1 MRLAFIAMSGVRA
14 YSEKLMEIGL
24 TLPGVLERGQLIA
37 SMPSL
42 SLLTLAALT
51 PPDIKVDY
59 YEIKDIRN
67 EQISLKGYDLV
78 ALSSFSAQIY
88 DAYKV
93 ADECRKDGVPVVIGG
108 LHVIALPDEALKHAN
123 SVVVGE
129 GEMLWPKV
137 IQDFLDGRLKERYV
151 QEETNHF
158 DLANAPLPRY
168 ELLVPE
174 RYNRLTVQTSR
185 GCPHRCEFCASS
197 IRLTSTYRVKPVE
210 RVIAEI
216 HRIKEIWKH
225 PFIEFA
231 DDNSFVVRKHTKE
244 LLLALKQER
253 LHWFTEADISIA
265 EDEELLTLL
274 RESGCRQL
282 LIGLES
288 PTKGGI
294 AGIEQRNNWKE
305 KKFPEYMQAIKKI
318 QSHGVTVDGCF
329 ILGMDGNTSDVF
341 DAIYDF
347 VEEAE
352 LFDVQ
357 LTILTPFP
365 GTPLYHRLKTEGR
378 LIEDLAWYKCTLF
391 DINYIPKNMS
401 VDELEA
407 GLIKLGQ
414 KLYNKEA
421 VLSRHKRFFDNLP
434 KHLAPHSNNIMEGLI
449 YSRFE

>member
-1 MRLAFIAMSGVRA
+1 MKFAFVAMSGVRA

-137 IQDFLDGRLKERYV
+137 IQDFLDGKLKERYV

-231 DDNSFVVRKHTKE
+231 DDNSFVVRKHAKE
-244 LLLALKQER
+244 LLLALKHER

-294 AGIEQRNNWKE
+294 AGIEQRSNWKE

-318 QSHGVTVDGCF
+318 QSHGITVDGCF
-329 ILGMDGNTSDVF
+329 ILGMDGNTPDVF

-347 VEEAE
+347 VEETE

-401 VDELEA
+401 VDELEE